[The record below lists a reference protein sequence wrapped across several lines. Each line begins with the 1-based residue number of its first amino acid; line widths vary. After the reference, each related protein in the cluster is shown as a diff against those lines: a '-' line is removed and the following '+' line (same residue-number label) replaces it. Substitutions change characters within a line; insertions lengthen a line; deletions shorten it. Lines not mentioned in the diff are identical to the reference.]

1 MCISGPSTA
10 LPPANLLRGW
20 HVVCPE
26 QMMMILPVGENM
38 KALSRLSAAFCFV
51 FLAAG
56 VACRK
61 DTKAKEV
68 ASAGQDTMLLHDLA
82 EANRNTAAA
91 AALDNSLNTVRT
103 SGGGAVPAAV
113 GAAQNRPPDSKVVPR
128 PSPTGSEALTSGP
141 RLTVPTKANDAPAP
155 TTVPI
160 DRSPASGLQ
169 RSSRDPCNSSAP
181 VDQRSC
187 LNRAIVANDADLNGT
202 YQELLG
208 QARKSGGSEL
218 EDRFQ
223 QSQREWINQRDAGC
237 TAQTQSENGKLWAK
251 ARARCLADYSAKRT
265 AELQRNLNNLRG
277 Q

>member
-1 MCISGPSTA
+1 MLSARPYRDGF
-10 LPPANLLRGW
+10 
-20 HVVCPE
+20 
-26 QMMMILPVGENM
+26 PVGENM

-61 DTKAKEV
+61 DTKAKESV
-68 ASAGQDTMLLHDLA
+68 NAGQDTMLLHDLA

-91 AALDNSLNTVRT
+91 TALDNSLNTVRT
-103 SGGGAVPAAV
+103 SGSGAVPVA
-113 GAAQNRPPDSKVVPR
+113 GEAAQNRPSDTKVVPR
-128 PSPTGSEALTSGP
+128 PSPSGSEVLTSGP

-155 TTVPI
+155 TTVPL

-169 RSSRDPCNSSAP
+169 RSSRDPCNSPAP

-187 LNRAIVANDADLNGT
+187 LNRSIAANDVDLNRT
-202 YQELLG
+202 YQELLA
-208 QARKSGGSEL
+208 QARKSGGAQL

-223 QSQREWINQRDAGC
+223 QSQREWINQRDVDC
-237 TAQTQSENGKLWAK
+237 TAQPQSENGKLWAK

-265 AELQRNLNNLRG
+265 AELQRSLNNLRG

>member
-1 MCISGPSTA
+1 
-10 LPPANLLRGW
+10 
-20 HVVCPE
+20 
-26 QMMMILPVGENM
+26 MMIFPVGENM

-51 FLAAG
+51 FLVGG

-61 DTKAKEV
+61 DAKPKEV
-68 ASAGQDTMLLHDLA
+68 AKLGQDTMLLHDLA

-91 AALDNSLNTVRT
+91 TALDNSLNTVRT
-103 SGGGAVPAAV
+103 SGSGAAPVA
-113 GAAQNRPPDSKVVPR
+113 GEAAQNRPSDTKVVPR
-128 PSPTGSEALTSGP
+128 PSPSGSEVLTSGP

-155 TTVPI
+155 TTVPL

-169 RSSRDPCNSSAP
+169 RSSRDPCNSPVP

-187 LNRAIVANDADLNGT
+187 LNRSIAANDVDLNRT
-202 YQELLG
+202 YQELLA
-208 QARKSGGSEL
+208 QARKSGGAEL

-223 QSQREWINQRDAGC
+223 QSQREWINQRDVDC

-251 ARARCLADYSAKRT
+251 ARARCLAGYSAKRT
-265 AELQRNLNNLRG
+265 AELQRSLNNLRG

>member
-1 MCISGPSTA
+1 MT
-10 LPPANLLRGW
+10 
-20 HVVCPE
+20 
-26 QMMMILPVGENM
+26 
-38 KALSRLSAAFCFV
+38 ALSRLSAAFCFV

-68 ASAGQDTMLLHDLA
+68 ATAGQDTMLLHDLA

-91 AALDNSLNTVRT
+91 TALDNSLNTVRT
-103 SGGGAVPAAV
+103 SGGGAVPAT
-113 GAAQNRPPDSKVVPR
+113 GEAAQTRPSDIKVVPR
-128 PSPTGSEALTSGP
+128 PTPAGDEVLTSGP

-169 RSSRDPCNSSAP
+169 RSSRDPCNSPAP

-187 LNRAIVANDADLNGT
+187 LNRSIATNDVDLNRT
-202 YQELLG
+202 YQELLA
-208 QARKSGGSEL
+208 QARKSGGSDL

-223 QSQREWINQRDAGC
+223 QSQREWINQRDADC

-265 AELQRNLNNLRG
+265 AELQRNLNNLKG